1 MRFFL
6 IPIILILLILF
17 VARFF
22 MQRIRDD
29 DRKNGLKL
37 DKKEYTIRKTILSSN
52 KQEKRLEKI
61 LQEKQ
66 TFKEYTADDEKLKKY
81 LALSLVIMILGIP
94 FAIIL
99 KAGLPTLIIC
109 IMLTIWIYSSKSIK
123 VVIFQDVFILL
134 SLLYESKYYHYI
146 IVIPVSIFV
155 TYLISSKYILFR
167 KEKNVD

>member
-1 MRFFL
+1 MRFFI

-61 LQEKQ
+61 LKEKQ

-81 LALSLVIMILGIP
+81 LALSLVIMVLGIP

>member
-6 IPIILILLILF
+6 IPITLILLILF

-61 LQEKQ
+61 LKEKQ
-66 TFKEYTADDEKLKKY
+66 TFKEYTANDEKLKKY

>member
-1 MRFFL
+1 MRFFI

-61 LQEKQ
+61 LKEKQ

-94 FAIIL
+94 FAMIL

>member
-1 MRFFL
+1 MRFFI

-61 LQEKQ
+61 LKEKQ

>member
-61 LQEKQ
+61 LKEKQ
-66 TFKEYTADDEKLKKY
+66 TFKEYTANDEKLKKY

>member
-1 MRFFL
+1 MRFFI

-123 VVIFQDVFILL
+123 VGIFQDVFILL

>member
-1 MRFFL
+1 MRFFI

>member
-1 MRFFL
+1 MRFFI

-61 LQEKQ
+61 LKEKQ
-66 TFKEYTADDEKLKKY
+66 TFKEYTANDEKLKKY